1 MTIINKIEDRLI
13 ILNQRFIILDT
24 RVTRLERDNQDIA
37 KRLDKVDPVRKS
49 KDKRHDRTKD
59 PV

>member
-24 RVTRLERDNQDIA
+24 RVSQLEKDNQAITE
-37 KRLDKVDPVRKS
+37 RLGKVEETVKNDKP
-49 KDKRHDRTKD
+49 DKH
-59 PV
+59 